1 MKVSTDACLLGAV
14 ADAAGASRVL
24 DVGTGT
30 GLLALMLAQR
40 FAGAALVA
48 LEIDPAAA
56 AQARANVRRSPWAGR
71 IQVQALSLAQY
82 AATGPARFDH
92 IVCNPP
98 FFRGALPAP
107 DAARH
112 LARHAGATS
121 LTFEE
126 LAQFAANFLLPHGA
140 LTVLLP
146 PPEMLAFEQAAQAVG
161 LQPQR
166 RLLVRHRPLG
176 RITRHIVRFE
186 RAGAQA
192 VEVDELTIRTAD
204 DADYS
209 AAFRA
214 LLAGFYLAL
223 HPEAGAATAG

>member
-14 ADAAGASRVL
+14 ADATGTTRLL
-24 DVGTGT
+24 DIGTGT

-40 FAGAALVA
+40 FAGLTVEA

-56 AQARANVRRSPWAGR
+56 AQALANVRQSPWSGR
-71 IQVQALSLAQY
+71 IRVHSQSLAAY
-82 AATGPARFDH
+82 AATGQELVGH

-98 FFRGALPAP
+98 FFRAALPAP
-107 DAARH
+107 DAARRR
-112 LARHAGATS
+112 ARHADATS

-126 LAQFAANFLLPHGA
+126 LAQFAADFLLPHGA

-146 PPEMLAFEQAAQAVG
+146 PPEMLAFERVAQTVG
-161 LQPQR
+161 LHPQR
-166 RLLVRHRPLG
+166 RLLVHHRPAG

-186 RAGAQA
+186 RTKAHE
-192 VEVDELTIRTAD
+192 VEIGELSIRTAD
-204 DADYS
+204 DGEYS

-214 LLAGFYLAL
+214 LLAGFYLTL
-223 HPEAGAATAG
+223 P